1 MLPQYLAAR
10 LSRVKG
16 SATSWSQRRSLPLA
30 AYLFPQGWARF
41 TQDCTQ
47 AIETSKRGQA
57 GRTRAVC
64 FVTFNRSSRCPRA
77 SSFLPCSRLSRAF
90 PLARRRKKKSTSWL
104 TRRRSASSLCT
115 PASTSKNLSGRAFV
129 SVPITRRTPAMGCY
143 SIFSVGS
150 GDLLTAALRKVEGST
165 C

>member
-10 LSRVKG
+10 TSCVKEF
-16 SATSWSQRRSLPLA
+16 ATSWSQPRSLPLA
-30 AYLFPQGWARF
+30 AYLFPQASVTF

-57 GRTRAVC
+57 GRVRAVC

-90 PLARRRKKKSTSWL
+90 PLAHSRKKKSTSWL
-104 TRRRSASSLCT
+104 TRRRSASSQCT
-115 PASTSKNLSGRAFV
+115 QASTSKNLSGRALA
-129 SVPITRRTPAMGCY
+129 SVPIIRRAPVWGRATDFG
-143 SIFSVGS
+143 VGS
-150 GDLLTAALRKVEGST
+150 GCYLTAALRKVEGST